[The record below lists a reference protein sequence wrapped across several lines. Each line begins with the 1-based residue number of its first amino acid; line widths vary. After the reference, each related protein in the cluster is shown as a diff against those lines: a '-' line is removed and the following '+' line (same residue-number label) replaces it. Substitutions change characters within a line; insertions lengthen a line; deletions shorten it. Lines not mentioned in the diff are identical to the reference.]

1 MHMSKDGI
9 YNQLISEADGFK
21 EADAK
26 YAVDNLKAD
35 YKKNALAKAKDY
47 AKTQN
52 MSNDAIYNQLTSS
65 VEGFTEEQARY
76 AVDNLDK

>member
-1 MHMSKDGI
+1 ML
-9 YNQLISEADGFK
+9 LIIWK
-21 EADAK
+21 QTI
-26 YAVDNLKAD
+26 
-35 YKKNALAKAKDY
+35 KNALAKAKDY

-52 MSNDAIYNQLTSS
+52 MSNNAIYNQLTSS